1 MQNKQFKTEQLSTQ
15 NLSPGEIRSKS
26 HQNVSTIL
34 FVRNLMCYLN
44 ICSLMHILLH
54 TQKSMDSGIQ
64 DTAQA
69 NELSSVMTVYVN
81 GFYKDV
87 TTCMLQID

>member
-1 MQNKQFKTEQLSTQ
+1 MQNKQFKAEQLSTQ

-44 ICSLMHILLH
+44 ICSLIHILLH

-64 DTAQA
+64 DTVQA

-81 GFYKDV
+81 GFYNDV

>member
-1 MQNKQFKTEQLSTQ
+1 MQNKQFKTKQLSTQ

-44 ICSLMHILLH
+44 ICSLIHILLH

-64 DTAQA
+64 DTVQA

-81 GFYKDV
+81 GFYNDV